1 MRIDFRV
8 LRIFIMLFSL
18 FVLLGFRLYG
28 YGIYKPVFNDFTFYH
43 FLIGIGIGLIALNP
57 KMAVG
62 LIVLWE
68 ILEQL
73 ILVPLGICYP
83 PELLL
88 DSILDIIAAL
98 GGYIIVRGGIG
109 R

>member
-8 LRIFIMLFSL
+8 LRIFVGIFLLFL
-18 FVLLGFRLYG
+18 LLGFRIDG
-28 YGIYKPVFNDFTFYH
+28 YGIYKPIFNDFTIYH
-43 FLIGIGIGLIALNP
+43 FLLGIGMGLIALRP
-57 KMAVG
+57 KMVVG
-62 LIVLWE
+62 IVILWE
-68 ILEQL
+68 ILEQI

-88 DSILDIIAAL
+88 DSILDIIVAL
-98 GGYIIVRGGIG
+98 GGYIIVRGMTG